1 MPSITSILLRK
12 NQHVF
17 IIEIYMNVW
26 TFLIPLT
33 PPPNLELIELC
44 RNWIPVHRVILLI
57 HKIQSTIQVTYSFR
71 FAILIYMYLQ
81 MLFYIRMR
89 INVFRKKENAQFSV
103 KYNVMT
109 FTTHHLPS
117 FDLLR

>member
-17 IIEIYMNVW
+17 IIEIYTNVW

-57 HKIQSTIQVTYSFR
+57 QKIQSTIQATSIFIFV
-71 FAILIYMYLQ
+71 ILIYMYLQ
-81 MLFYIRMR
+81 KKYIRMC
-89 INVFRKKENAQFSV
+89 INVFRKKENAQLNV
-103 KYNVMT
+103 KHNENDIYNAS
-109 FTTHHLPS
+109 PS
-117 FDLLR
+117 FS

>member
-57 HKIQSTIQVTYSFR
+57 QKIQSTIQATSIFIFV
-71 FAILIYMYLQ
+71 ILIYMYLQ
-81 MLFYIRMR
+81 KNLYTYVYQCFQKK
-89 INVFRKKENAQFSV
+89 RKCAIKCKIQ
-103 KYNVMT
+103 
-109 FTTHHLPS
+109 
-117 FDLLR
+117 